1 MQSKA
6 VSGVNRQRGNA
17 PEMPP
22 EKNRTKLYELM
33 VRTCTDDLYR
43 YAYRLCGQH
52 DTAQDLVQETFSE
65 AWKSLDSLREESKA
79 RSWLYSILR
88 YRNAHLHRERK
99 RCRENEHDSLDFHD
113 VPDNAGGRDTLT
125 ELANSDSL
133 QKALDNLDGR
143 FKEPFLMVFLEGL
156 TCAEAAQQLGV
167 PLGTVLSRI
176 HRARAALRE
185 YIGDK

>member
-1 MQSKA
+1 
-6 VSGVNRQRGNA
+6 
-17 PEMPP
+17 MPP
-22 EKNRTKLYELM
+22 GKNRTKLYEFM
-33 VRTCTDDLYR
+33 VRTCSNDLYR
-43 YAYRLCGQH
+43 YAYRLCGRH

-99 RCRENEHDSLDFHD
+99 RNREYDHDPLEFND
-113 VPDNAGGRDTLT
+113 VPDNAGGRDALE
-125 ELANSDSL
+125 ELADIDSL
-133 QKALDNLDGR
+133 QKALDRLDGR

-156 TCAEAAQQLGV
+156 TCAEAAEQLGV

-185 YIGDK
+185 YIGGK